1 MEITESDITI
11 IILTLHL
18 SLHLSIISSDEIIL
32 SERSLNGLNAALL
45 MFCWA
50 SLTWLGEYEK
60 LVSTEQRV

>member
-45 MFCWA
+45 MFYWA
-50 SLTWLGEYEK
+50 SLGEYEK